1 MNQAVDQLVDGL
13 IRYRL
18 DLAYDGTDFAGWA
31 KQPKLRTVHSEM
43 MAALIT
49 IFGPTKNDF
58 GMRVAGRTDAGVHAE
73 HQVVH
78 LDLTPAQVKRLGRSN
93 DFRMKMNALLPDDVR
108 IIKAEVAPKHF
119 HARYGATHR
128 KYRYTIA
135 DATSGWNPLRA
146 RYNLWIKYPLDLEA
160 MQEASQEFLG
170 LHDFAAFSKPMPHGT
185 TIRLLRS
192 ISVKRNKALGG
203 VVEIELLADA
213 FAHNMVRS
221 IVGALIKA
229 GAGRTSASEI
239 AKALN
244 SKSRVGH
251 NYKVVTPE
259 GLSLIE
265 VGYPAN
271 KDLENH
277 VRMTQHTR
285 SLEDD

>member
-1 MNQAVDQLVDGL
+1 L

-31 KQPKLRTVHSEM
+31 KQPKLRTVHGEV
-43 MAALIT
+43 MASLIK

-58 GMRVAGRTDAGVHAE
+58 ALRIAGRTDAGVHAE
-73 HQVVH
+73 HQVLH
-78 LDLTPAQVKRLGRSN
+78 LDLSPAQIRRLGRSN
-93 DFRMKMNALLPDDVR
+93 DLMLKMNSILPTDIRVL
-108 IIKAEVAPKHF
+108 KAVVAPEHF
-119 HARYGATHR
+119 HARYAATHR

-135 DATSGWNPLRA
+135 DASSGWNPLKA
-146 RYNLWIKYPLDLEA
+146 RYNLWLKYPLDLEA
-160 MQEASQEFLG
+160 MQLASKEFLG

-185 TIRLLRS
+185 TIRFLRTITVS
-192 ISVKRNKALGG
+192 RNKALGG
-203 VVEIELLADA
+203 VVEIELQADA

-229 GAGRTSASEI
+229 GAGRTTAPEI
-239 AKALN
+239 AKALK

-271 KDLENH
+271 KDLQAQ
-277 VRMTQHTR
+277 VTMTQHTR

>member
-108 IIKAEVAPKHF
+108 IIKAAVAPKHF

-146 RYNLWIKYPLDLEA
+146 RYNLWIKYPLDLGA
-160 MQEASQEFLG
+160 MQKASQEFLG

-229 GAGRTSASEI
+229 GAGRTTASEI
-239 AKALN
+239 AKALK

-271 KDLENH
+271 RDLESQ

>member
-1 MNQAVDQLVDGL
+1 
-13 IRYRL
+13 
-18 DLAYDGTDFAGWA
+18 
-31 KQPKLRTVHSEM
+31 
-43 MAALIT
+43 
-49 IFGPTKNDF
+49 
-58 GMRVAGRTDAGVHAE
+58 
-73 HQVVH
+73 
-78 LDLTPAQVKRLGRSN
+78 
-93 DFRMKMNALLPDDVR
+93 MKMNALLPDDVR
-108 IIKAEVAPKHF
+108 IIKAAVAPKHF

-146 RYNLWIKYPLDLEA
+146 RYNLWIKYPLDLGA
-160 MQEASQEFLG
+160 MQKASQEFLG

-229 GAGRTSASEI
+229 GAGRTTASEI
-239 AKALN
+239 AKALK
-244 SKSRVGH
+244 SKTRVGH

-271 KDLENH
+271 KDLESQ

>member
-108 IIKAEVAPKHF
+108 IIKAAVAPKHF

-146 RYNLWIKYPLDLEA
+146 RYNLWIKYPLDLGA
-160 MQEASQEFLG
+160 MQKASQEFLG

-229 GAGRTSASEI
+229 GAGRTTASEI
-239 AKALN
+239 AKALK

-271 KDLENH
+271 KDIESQ

>member
-31 KQPKLRTVHSEM
+31 KQPKLRTVHGELM
-43 MAALIT
+43 KALIT

-58 GMRVAGRTDAGVHAE
+58 SLRVAGRTDAGVHAE

-78 LDLTPAQVKRLGRSN
+78 LDLSPAQIKRLGRSN
-93 DFRMKMNALLPDDVR
+93 DLKMKLNAILPTDIRVSN
-108 IIKAEVAPKHF
+108 AAVAPKHF

-135 DATSGWNPLRA
+135 DATSGWNPLKA
-146 RYNLWIKYPLDLEA
+146 RFNLWIKYPLDLEA
-160 MQEASQEFLG
+160 MQEASKEFLG

-229 GAGRTSASEI
+229 GAGRTTALEI
-239 AKALN
+239 AKALK
-244 SKSRVGH
+244 SKSRIGH

-271 KDLENH
+271 KDLEAQ
-277 VRMTQHTR
+277 VTMTQHTR

>member
-1 MNQAVDQLVDGL
+1 MVDGL

-31 KQPKLRTVHSEM
+31 KQPKLRTVHGEV
-43 MAALIT
+43 MASLIK

-58 GMRVAGRTDAGVHAE
+58 ALRIAGRTDAGVHAE
-73 HQVVH
+73 HQVLH
-78 LDLTPAQVKRLGRSN
+78 LDLSPAQIRRLGRSN
-93 DFRMKMNALLPDDVR
+93 DLMLKMNSILPTDIRVL
-108 IIKAEVAPKHF
+108 KAVVAPEHF
-119 HARYGATHR
+119 HARYAATHR

-135 DATSGWNPLRA
+135 DASSGWNPLKA
-146 RYNLWIKYPLDLEA
+146 RYNLWLKYPLDLEA
-160 MQEASQEFLG
+160 MQLASKEFLG

-185 TIRLLRS
+185 TIRFLRTITVS
-192 ISVKRNKALGG
+192 RNKALGG
-203 VVEIELLADA
+203 VVEIELQADA

-229 GAGRTSASEI
+229 GAGRTTAPEI
-239 AKALN
+239 AKALK

-271 KDLENH
+271 KDLQAQ
-277 VRMTQHTR
+277 VTMTQHTR

>member
-108 IIKAEVAPKHF
+108 IIKAAVAPKHF

-146 RYNLWIKYPLDLEA
+146 RYNLWIKFPLDLGA
-160 MQEASQEFLG
+160 MQKASQEFLG

-229 GAGRTSASEI
+229 GAGRTTASEI
-239 AKALN
+239 AKALK
-244 SKSRVGH
+244 SMSRVGH

-271 KDLENH
+271 KDLESQ

>member
-108 IIKAEVAPKHF
+108 IIKAAVAPKHF

-146 RYNLWIKYPLDLEA
+146 RYNLWIKYPLELDA
-160 MQEASQEFLG
+160 MQKASQEFLG

-229 GAGRTSASEI
+229 GAGRTTAADI
-239 AKALN
+239 AKALK

-265 VGYPAN
+265 VGYPSN

>member
-31 KQPKLRTVHSEM
+31 KQPKLRTVHGEM

-108 IIKAEVAPKHF
+108 IIKAAVAPKHF

-160 MQEASQEFLG
+160 MQKASQEFLG

-239 AKALN
+239 AKALK

>member
-1 MNQAVDQLVDGL
+1 
-13 IRYRL
+13 
-18 DLAYDGTDFAGWA
+18 
-31 KQPKLRTVHSEM
+31 M

-108 IIKAEVAPKHF
+108 IIKAAVAPKHF

-146 RYNLWIKYPLDLEA
+146 RYNLWIKYPLDLGA
-160 MQEASQEFLG
+160 MQKASQEFLG

-229 GAGRTSASEI
+229 GAGRTTASEI
-239 AKALN
+239 AKALK

-271 KDLENH
+271 KDLESQ

>member
-13 IRYRL
+13 IRYRI
-18 DLAYDGTDFAGWA
+18 DLAYDGTDFVGWA

-108 IIKAEVAPKHF
+108 IIKAAVAPKHF

-146 RYNLWIKYPLDLEA
+146 RYNLWIKYPLDLGA
-160 MQEASQEFLG
+160 MQKASQEFLG

-229 GAGRTSASEI
+229 GAGRTTASEI
-239 AKALN
+239 AKALK

-271 KDLENH
+271 KDLESQ

>member
-43 MAALIT
+43 MTALIT

-78 LDLTPAQVKRLGRSN
+78 LDLSPAQVKRLGRSN

-108 IIKAEVAPKHF
+108 IIKAAVAPKHF

-229 GAGRTSASEI
+229 GAGRTTASEI
-239 AKALN
+239 AKALK

-271 KDLENH
+271 KDLESH

>member
-108 IIKAEVAPKHF
+108 IIKAAVAPKHF

-146 RYNLWIKYPLDLEA
+146 RYNLWIKYPLDLGA
-160 MQEASQEFLG
+160 MQKASQEFLG

-203 VVEIELLADA
+203 VVETELLADA

-229 GAGRTSASEI
+229 GAGRTTASEI
-239 AKALN
+239 AKALK

-271 KDLENH
+271 KDLESQ

>member
-78 LDLTPAQVKRLGRSN
+78 LDLTPAQVKRLGRSD

-108 IIKAEVAPKHF
+108 IIKAAVAPKHF

-146 RYNLWIKYPLDLEA
+146 RYNLWIKYPLDLGA
-160 MQEASQEFLG
+160 MQKASQEFLG

-229 GAGRTSASEI
+229 GAGRTTASEI
-239 AKALN
+239 AKALK

-271 KDLENH
+271 KDLESQ

>member
-31 KQPKLRTVHSEM
+31 KQPKLRTVHGELLK
-43 MAALIT
+43 ALIT

-58 GMRVAGRTDAGVHAE
+58 ALRVAGRTDAGVHAE

-78 LDLTPAQVKRLGRSN
+78 LDLTPAQLKRLGRSN
-93 DFRMKMNALLPDDVR
+93 DLKMKLNAILPTDIRVSN
-108 IIKAEVAPKHF
+108 AVEAPKHF
-119 HARYGATHR
+119 HARYAATHR

-135 DATSGWNPLRA
+135 DATSGWNPLKA
-146 RYNLWIKYPLDLEA
+146 RFNLWIKYPLDLEA
-160 MQEASQEFLG
+160 MQEASKEFLG

-185 TIRLLRS
+185 TIRLLGS

-229 GAGRTSASEI
+229 GAGRTTAADI
-239 AKALN
+239 AKALK
-244 SKSRVGH
+244 SKSRIGH

-271 KDLENH
+271 KDLEAQ
-277 VRMTQHTR
+277 VTMTQHTR